1 MTEFI
6 YLILLPFTRGE
17 IAAKAA
23 AKRCD
28 CSRKKG
34 IKSNF
39 NGLEGLMQNYT
50 QKQNKINGVWGHFC
64 VCLGPLV

>member
-1 MTEFI
+1 MNELI
-6 YLILLPFTRGE
+6 YLILLPFTRG
-17 IAAKAA
+17 KNSR
-23 AKRCD
+23 KSRGKKCD

-34 IKSNF
+34 IKSNL

-64 VCLGPLV
+64 VCSGPLA